1 MSKVVIIMGSKADLY
16 SSLRMPSGEI
26 AANLFSALH
35 TLEDDENIKQIFI
48 EPVLEIG
55 LGIAIMDRI
64 KKAAYKYQKNN

>member
-1 MSKVVIIMGSKADLY
+1 MASPFLINEKQI
-16 SSLRMPSGEI
+16 EI

-35 TLEDDENIKQIFI
+35 TLEDNENIKQIFI

-64 KKAAYKYQKNN
+64 KKAAYKYQ